1 VRWRQWLFEQ
11 NSRRS
16 SPEQRAWERF
26 LGANVRDAALQGLS
40 PIDHVAA
47 ISVPVLLIQ
56 GGDAADPGQSRLMYD
71 ALHRAGKPVQLEVLA
86 TEDELFATRESRTV
100 MLRKSMEFL
109 RINNPP
115 D

>member
-1 VRWRQWLFEQ
+1 
-11 NSRRS
+11 
-16 SPEQRAWERF
+16 
-26 LGANVRDAALQGLS
+26 
-40 PIDHVAA
+40 
-47 ISVPVLLIQ
+47 
-56 GGDAADPGQSRLMYD
+56 MYD